1 MSKVAW
7 LGTGVMGAPMA
18 RHLKEKGYEV
28 SAYNRTYAKAAALE
42 QFGIHACPTVAEAVT
57 DADYVFTMVGYP
69 KDVEEIYMGVG
80 GIFENVSKAGVIT
93 VDMTTSSPDL
103 AQRLY
108 EEGKKRGVSV
118 LDAPVSGGD
127 KGAKNATLSIMVGGD
142 KETYDKMLPLFAA
155 LGTSINY
162 MGGAGCGQHTKMCN
176 QICVAGATA
185 AYTEAL
191 AYAESVGLDKEKMLA
206 AIAGGAAGSWQISN
220 MAPRA
225 LKGDFAPG
233 FFVKHFIKDMRIA
246 VDEMKKQG
254 QELPMLEAVLSQ
266 YVKMA
271 DSGMENDGT
280 QALIKLYCPDFAQ
293 KN

>member
-118 LDAPVSGGD
+118 LDA
-127 KGAKNATLSIMVGGD
+127 
-142 KETYDKMLPLFAA
+142 
-155 LGTSINY
+155 
-162 MGGAGCGQHTKMCN
+162 
-176 QICVAGATA
+176 QIG
-185 AYTEAL
+185 
-191 AYAESVGLDKEKMLA
+191 
-206 AIAGGAAGSWQISN
+206 
-220 MAPRA
+220 RA
-225 LKGDFAPG
+225 H
-233 FFVKHFIKDMRIA
+233 V
-246 VDEMKKQG
+246 
-254 QELPMLEAVLSQ
+254 
-266 YVKMA
+266 
-271 DSGMENDGT
+271 
-280 QALIKLYCPDFAQ
+280 
-293 KN
+293 